1 MAVERQE
8 DPSKY
13 GPEAV
18 DLWLQGRDRW
28 NAWADEHPEAVVE
41 FSGSDF
47 AKHRSKDSRWPFAGY
62 RFPAQGRVSFHRLS
76 FGRDDVSFHGAQ
88 FGSKGVFFTG
98 LSFCRNVSF
107 AGATFRGGPVIFNNL
122 TFCSSD
128 INRNDAVSFEK
139 TDFGASSVSFK
150 GVTFGISS
158 GVSFKNAT
166 FGDADVSFED
176 ATFDCREISFK
187 DARFGGGNVN
197 FNRAAI
203 KAELFDFR
211 GVRCGKSN
219 FDFQDA
225 AFSGRADFSNLRD
238 VAKVEALNFRF
249 CKFDG
254 AFGLAASEPFNCVPD
269 FVGTKTSHHFS
280 LEGVECEFASTK
292 SRWLLWNRLKAYF
305 VDERSRRLLDA
316 ERFRRLKE
324 LATDNRDFKKA
335 LDFNAE
341 EIRASRWRSASWVWK
356 LLPEFVFWFGSDY
369 GRSIWRAGN
378 GLIGLWLLCALLYF
392 GQSEGLWW
400 RDSGATMVDALA
412 LSFSQMYGYL
422 PGNRV
427 FRQEMMTSLFGDNSS
442 TGLFWLAN
450 AQSVLTIIGTFL
462 LGLSLR
468 NRFKM

>member
-1 MAVERQE
+1 MSLKDKDALH
-8 DPSKY
+8 
-13 GPEAV
+13 
-18 DLWLQGRDRW
+18 LWSQGQLVW

-41 FSGSDF
+41 FSGGDF
-47 AKHRSKDSRWPFAGY
+47 AKHRSQDARWPFAGY
-62 RFPAQGRVSFHRLS
+62 RFPAEGRVSFHSVS
-76 FGRDDVSFHGAQ
+76 FGPNNVSFHGAR
-88 FGSKGVFFTG
+88 FGSKGVSFAG
-98 LSFCRNVSF
+98 LSFQRSVSF
-107 AGATFRGGPVIFNNL
+107 AGAAFGGGPVIFNHVK
-122 TFCSSD
+122 FCSSK
-128 INRNDAVSFEK
+128 INHDDAVSFEK
-139 TDFGASSVSFK
+139 TDFGASPVSFK
-150 GVTFGISS
+150 NVTFGTS
-158 GVSFKNAT
+158 GCVSFKNAI
-166 FGDADVSFED
+166 FGDGGVSFED
-176 ATFDCREISFK
+176 ATFECREISFK
-187 DARFGGGNVN
+187 DARFGDGEVD

-203 KAELFDFR
+203 KTELFDFR
-211 GVRCGKSN
+211 GVHCGKSN
-219 FDFQDA
+219 FNFQDA

-238 VAKVEALNFRF
+238 VSKVEALNFRF

-254 AFGLAASEPFNCVPD
+254 AFGLAASESFNCVPD

-280 LEGVECEFASTK
+280 LEGVECEFAPAK
-292 SRWLLWNRLKAYF
+292 PRWFFWKRLKPYF
-305 VDERSRRLLDA
+305 VDERSRRFLDA

-341 EIRASRWRSASWVWK
+341 EIRASRWRGTRWVWK

-369 GRSIWRAGN
+369 GRSIWRAGS

-392 GQSEGLWW
+392 GRSEGLWW

-427 FRQEMMTSLFGDNSS
+427 LRQEMMTSLFGDNSS

-450 AQSVLTIIGTFL
+450 AQSVLTIIGTLL

>member
-1 MAVERQE
+1 MTTLGPKVELLKDE
-8 DPSKY
+8 D
-13 GPEAV
+13 ALH
-18 DLWLQGRDRW
+18 LWLQGQRVW
-28 NAWADEHPEAVVE
+28 NLWAEANPDADVD
-41 FSGSDF
+41 FSGVKLRDHKNH
-47 AKHRSKDSRWPFAGY
+47 AVIEKGGWPFAGY
-62 RFPAQGRVSFHRLS
+62 RFPAHGSVNLKAEFGPWDLS
-76 FGRDDVSFHGAQ
+76 FEKAEFGGGSISFGNFLQ
-88 FGSKGVFFTG
+88 SP
-98 LSFCRNVSF
+98 SFK
-107 AGATFRGGPVIFNNL
+107 GATFGGGDVAFANL
-122 TFCSSD
+122 T
-128 INRNDAVSFEK
+128 IGRKNMPQTAVSFES
-139 TDFGASSVSFK
+139 TNFGSSRVSFK
-150 GVTFGISS
+150 RARFFG
-158 GVSFKNAT
+158 GCVSFENAI
-166 FGDADVSFED
+166 FGDSDVSFED
-176 ATFDCREISFK
+176 ATFECREISFK
-187 DARFGGGNVN
+187 DARFGDGEVD

-203 KAELFDFR
+203 KTELFDFR
-211 GVRCGKSN
+211 GVHCGKSN
-219 FDFQDA
+219 FNFQDA

-238 VAKVEALNFRF
+238 VSKVGALNFRF

-254 AFGLAASEPFNCVPD
+254 AFSLAASERFNCVPD

-280 LEGVECEFASTK
+280 LEGVECEFAPTK
-292 SRWLLWNRLKAYF
+292 PGWFLWKRLKTHF
-305 VDERSRRLLDA
+305 VDERSRRFLDA

-341 EIRASRWRSASWVWK
+341 EIRASRWRGTRWVWK

-369 GRSIWRAGN
+369 GRSIWRAGS

-450 AQSVLTIIGTFL
+450 AQSVLTIIGTLL